1 VEVPDLGL
9 GGTPRQHRL
18 GSRLSSPVAADD
30 RIGALARCS
39 LNQATIK
46 HASLAEAVAV
56 TAAAG
61 YGAIGLWRDRVQE
74 TGAAQAGRIVAEAGL
89 RVSTLCRGGFL
100 TAADPAGVQAA
111 LADNELAI
119 AEAATVG
126 ARELVFVVGG
136 LPAIS
141 EPGGPARPDASG
153 ADRDLG
159 AARQRVADRLA
170 DLVPVAQA
178 HGVRIALEPMH
189 PLFTA
194 DRGVIATLA
203 QALDLAA
210 PFPASAVGVVVD
222 TYHVWWDPEL
232 EASIARAGREDRLA
246 SYQICDWILPL
257 AADSL
262 HSRGQVGDG
271 YVDFATVT
279 RWVAATGYAGDI
291 ETEIF
296 NEAIWADDPTVTA
309 ATVAARYLSH
319 VHPHL
324 S

>member
-1 VEVPDLGL
+1 MAGP
-9 GGTPRQHRL
+9 
-18 GSRLSSPVAADD
+18 AADF
-30 RIGALARCS
+30 RPGSLARCS

-46 HASLAEAVAV
+46 RADLELAVAV
-56 TAAAG
+56 AAAAG

-74 TGAAQAGRIVAEAGL
+74 VGAERAGRIVAAAGL

-111 LADNELAI
+111 LADNERAI

-141 EPGGPARPDASG
+141 QPGGPARPDASG

-159 AARQRVADRLA
+159 AARRRVADRLA

-222 TYHVWWDPEL
+222 TYHVWWDPAL
-232 EASIARAGREDRLA
+232 ETSIARAGREGRLA
-246 SYQICDWILPL
+246 SYQVCDWVLPL

-262 HSRGQVGDG
+262 NSRGQVGDG
-271 YVDFATVT
+271 YVDFATIT
-279 RWVAATGYAGDI
+279 RWVAATGYTGDV

-296 NEAIWADDPTVTA
+296 NQAVWADDPAATA
-309 ATVAARYLSH
+309 QTVAARYLSH
-319 VHPHL
+319 VYPYL